1 MKQGIET
8 MITEAEAGLG
18 LKGTAN
24 KPYKGRAPVFAIDDD
39 SGEKK
44 WFFKIRKNIKN
55 RFLKSLRIQES

>member
-39 SGEKK
+39 SGKT
-44 WFFKIRKNIKN
+44 NI
-55 RFLKSLRIQES
+55 RFLIF

>member
-39 SGEKK
+39 SGKK
-44 WFFKIRKNIKN
+44 HQI
-55 RFLKSLRIQES
+55 FLKLKKSNFRE